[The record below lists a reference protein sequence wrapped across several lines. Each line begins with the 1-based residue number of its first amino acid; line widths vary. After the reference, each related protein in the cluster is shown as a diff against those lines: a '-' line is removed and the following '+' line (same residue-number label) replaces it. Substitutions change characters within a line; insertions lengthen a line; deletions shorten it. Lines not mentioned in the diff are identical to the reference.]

1 FLFPL
6 FRYRELLFTQFKTI
20 IGFLIKKGDINIP
33 SSTAIHILQALSST
47 YPKHSFTF
55 QSPFGQIIAEPI
67 FSNIDTLPAAI
78 GLNKIHFHTSNESS
92 ATPFIRG
99 RQDPS
104 AIRRPAVVLIA
115 ITV

>member
-33 SSTAIHILQALSST
+33 LSTAIHILQALSST

-67 FSNIDTLPAAI
+67 FSNIDTLPSAI
-78 GLNKIHFHTSNESS
+78 ALTQIHVPAPNESS
-92 ATPFIRG
+92 GAPFIRG

-104 AIRRPAVVLIA
+104 AIRRPAVLLLA